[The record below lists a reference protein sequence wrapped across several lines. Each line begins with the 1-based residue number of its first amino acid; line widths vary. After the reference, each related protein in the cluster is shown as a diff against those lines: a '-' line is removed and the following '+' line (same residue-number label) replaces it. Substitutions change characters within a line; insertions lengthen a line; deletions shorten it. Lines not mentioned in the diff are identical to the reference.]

1 MTDEPVEVQLV
12 ENDGQRLKGD
22 QAHIKEFTPLSPKD
36 MQASFQNTDSLE
48 DFDEY
53 NELRQENV
61 GDKDMSEQGIIRVNA
76 LTMES

>member
-1 MTDEPVEVQLV
+1 
-12 ENDGQRLKGD
+12 
-22 QAHIKEFTPLSPKD
+22 

-61 GDKDMSEQGIIRVNA
+61 GDKDMSE
-76 LTMES
+76 

>member
-1 MTDEPVEVQLV
+1 
-12 ENDGQRLKGD
+12 
-22 QAHIKEFTPLSPKD
+22 

>member
-1 MTDEPVEVQLV
+1 MV

-22 QAHIKEFTPLSPKD
+22 HAHIKEYTPMSPKD

-53 NELRQENV
+53 NELIQDNI
-61 GDKDMSEQGIIRVNA
+61 GDKEISEMGIIRVNA